1 MNEKKKL
8 DEAKYFYSKMSSEQ
22 EIRDAFTFNLSAFL
36 SATRSI
42 LQYAL
47 EEAKNKQG
55 GQIWYDNLMKSSLEL
70 RFFKD
75 KRDLNIH
82 EKPIHPKAH
91 YILHAETGGYL
102 TSFGSVSMTVY
113 DKDGNIKQ
121 QVQSNPNPA
130 IPEITPTKNTN
141 SEPIPNEVKYYFDN
155 WTGTEDVLTLCQK
168 CILELE
174 NVINDGIS
182 QGFITG

>member
-1 MNEKKKL
+1 MNENKKL
-8 DEAKYFYSKMSSEQ
+8 EEAKYFYSKMSSEQ
-22 EIRDAFTFNLSAFL
+22 ETRDAFTFNLSAFL

-47 EEAKNKQG
+47 KEASNKPG
-55 GQIWYDNLMKSSLEL
+55 GRIWYDNLMKSSPEL
-70 RFFKD
+70 KFFKD

-82 EKPIHPKAH
+82 KKPIHPNAH

-121 QVQSNPNPA
+121 QVHSKPNPDL
-130 IPEITPTKNTN
+130 PQTTPTKNTN
-141 SEPIPNEVKYYFDN
+141 SKPIPNEVKYYFDN
-155 WTGTEDVLTLCQK
+155 WVGTEDVLVLCQK
-168 CILELE
+168 CIWELE
-174 NVINDGIS
+174 NAISDGIS